1 MTSLLGPVKAQDTA
15 TGTRTSEDLS
25 NLDLERLMQIKVE
38 AASVHEQSLED
49 APASVSIITQDE
61 IRKYGYRTLAEAL
74 SSARGLYTASDRS
87 FIYGGVRGF
96 SLPGDFGERFLVMVN
111 GHNMADNVLGESS
124 RFGQDFPL
132 DMSLVKRIEIVRG
145 PSSALYGTSGI
156 FLTINVV
163 TFSSE
168 ELNASEV
175 RAEVGSLGEKKFQA
189 TACMSLGHR
198 ATLLLSG
205 SLFNDTGQCA
215 IDLPEDNSPAT
226 N

>member
-1 MTSLLGPVKAQDTA
+1 
-15 TGTRTSEDLS
+15 
-25 NLDLERLMQIKVE
+25 MQIKVE

-111 GHNMADNVLGESS
+111 G
-124 RFGQDFPL
+124 
-132 DMSLVKRIEIVRG
+132 
-145 PSSALYGTSGI
+145 ALYGTSGI

>member
-1 MTSLLGPVKAQDTA
+1 MKLTVSTAALHAQLLQ
-15 TGTRTSEDLS
+15 
-25 NLDLERLMQIKVE
+25 
-38 AASVHEQSLED
+38 D
-49 APASVSIITQDE
+49 APASVTVITRED
-61 IRKYGYRTLAEAL
+61 ITKYGYRTLAEAL
-74 SSARGLYTASDRS
+74 NGARGMFITFDRT
-87 FIYGGVRGF
+87 YHYLGVRGF
-96 SLPGDFGERFLVMVN
+96 SLPGDYGSRLLLLVN
-111 GHNMADNVLGESS
+111 GQSLTDNILGQSVW
-124 RFGQDFPL
+124 FGQDFPL